1 MPADSSERDIWMTEV
16 HNMVRKEREEEE
28 EERGMEGEGRKR
40 EEGSGMEPMNL
51 TGIPIT
57 FPREVL
63 ALHDFQKVSPHIT
76 II

>member
-1 MPADSSERDIWMTEV
+1 VGE
-16 HNMVRKEREEEE
+16 RKEKK
-28 EERGMEGEGRKR
+28 EGKGYKQRWRKR

-76 II
+76 IIRWLI